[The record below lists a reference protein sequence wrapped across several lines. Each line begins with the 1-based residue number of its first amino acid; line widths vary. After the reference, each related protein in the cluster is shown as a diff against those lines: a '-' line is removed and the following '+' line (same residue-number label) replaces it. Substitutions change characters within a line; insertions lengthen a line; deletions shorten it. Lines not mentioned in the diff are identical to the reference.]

1 MFNFLKKKEEPFKLV
16 ACVDGTCMNIEE
28 VKDEVFSK
36 RMMGDGFA
44 IVPRSNT
51 VVSPINGSVEVAFHT
66 GHAFGL
72 KTTNGVEVL
81 VHIGIDTVNLNGEG
95 FKTLVKQGSKVKAG
109 QSLVELNLD
118 LIKEKGYDPTI
129 MIIFTAGYDQP
140 INLEYNQEVSL
151 NQILI
156 G

>member
-1 MFNFLKKKEEPFKLV
+1 MFNFFKKKEEPFKV
-16 ACVDGTCMNIEE
+16 VSCVDGTCINIEN
-28 VKDEVFSK
+28 VKDEVFSQK
-36 RMMGDGFA
+36 MIGDGFA
-44 IVPRSNT
+44 IVPCSNT
-51 VVSPINGSVEVAFHT
+51 IVSPISGSVEVAFHT

-72 KTTNGVEVL
+72 KASNGVEVL
-81 VHIGIDTVNLNGEG
+81 VHIGINTVNLNGEG
-95 FKTLVKQGSKVKAG
+95 FKTLVKQGTKVKAG
-109 QSLVELNLD
+109 QPLVELNLD
-118 LIKEKGYDPTI
+118 IIKEKGYDPTI